1 MSIFALGSP
10 CPIFAPDDCDGGTT
24 ITVSFVRAAHLVEG
38 RAITVNS
45 AGETVL
51 SFIDVGAV
59 TGTWDPQRGNYV
71 RMVQGTVVQIDAI
84 LYVMGN
90 PDVEVGDRCTVSGA
104 HLECINRQQYGGEH
118 AEISLH
124 HVGR

>member
-1 MSIFALGSP
+1 MSLFTLTAS
-10 CPIFAPDDCDGGTT
+10 CPIFAPSTCDGTPT
-24 ITVSFVRAAHLVEG
+24 MNITFQRAAHILEG

-51 SFIDVGAV
+51 SFVEVDTI
-59 TGTWDPQRGNYV
+59 TGSLQPAGGNYV
-71 RMVQGTVVQIDAI
+71 RMIQGTIMQIDAMFF
-84 LYVMGN
+84 VMGN
-90 PDVEVGDRCTVSGA
+90 PDIQVADRCTVSA
-104 HLECINRQQYGGEH
+104 VQMEAINVQHYGLEH